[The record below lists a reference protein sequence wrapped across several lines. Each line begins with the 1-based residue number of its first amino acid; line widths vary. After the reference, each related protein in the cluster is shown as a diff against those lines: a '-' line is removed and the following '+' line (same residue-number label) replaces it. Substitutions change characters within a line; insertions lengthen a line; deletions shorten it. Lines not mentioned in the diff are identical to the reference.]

1 MQKLEARFLELSPSS
16 LKSLAHV
23 LEARSTQLESL
34 SASVSQLPSQ
44 PLLSPSTHNS
54 SYYHGILLNIFTQ
67 LYFFYILKLCCFLAH
82 NQELKGALEENVEVA
97 QLCPTLC
104 DPMDYA
110 ARGILQA
117 RTLERVAYPSLSPA
131 DLPNPGIKPGSPALQ
146 VDSLPTELSGKPIW
160 RRMDTCVCT
169 AESLHCSP
177 EATTALLIGYSP
189 IQNKKS
195 LK

>member
-1 MQKLEARFLELSPSS
+1 M
-16 LKSLAHV
+16 
-23 LEARSTQLESL
+23 
-34 SASVSQLPSQ
+34 
-44 PLLSPSTHNS
+44 
-54 SYYHGILLNIFTQ
+54 
-67 LYFFYILKLCCFLAH
+67 
-82 NQELKGALEENVEVA
+82 EVA

-177 EATTALLIGYSP
+177 KTVTI
-189 IQNKKS
+189 
-195 LK
+195 